1 MGENMKK
8 KKLRFLSITFVI
20 LLFFN
25 GIGRTEQ
32 LPMVSA
38 TAAAVLDL
46 ASGQV
51 LYNKHMH
58 LRRPPASITKIL
70 TTIIALEEAAPEEL
84 VTVSR
89 RAVYQEGSSIY
100 LAEGEKISLE
110 ELLYGIMLSSGN
122 DASVAVAEHIAGTV
136 EKFCDLMNRRAREMG
151 AQNSNFV
158 NPHGLPQADH
168 YSTAYDLAMIMC
180 YAMNNEVFRRIT
192 ATKYKTISWAGN
204 DWGRGLRNHN
214 KLLWRY
220 SDISGGKTGYTRAAG
235 RCLIA
240 SAGRDNREVVAVLL
254 NSSNDWL
261 ESRNLLDYGLDHFKQ
276 VTLLEKGELIHE
288 IDWAGSREG
297 RLGLITESPI
307 TVLVPQG
314 DRTIVKKELYIK
326 SELELPIMK
335 GDLVG
340 SLQISVDDRLLN
352 RTDLI
357 AQNDLNYNSI
367 FLRFW
372 HWMISYFNEQ

>member
-1 MGENMKK
+1 MKK
-8 KKLRFLSITFVI
+8 KKLRFLSIIFLI

-136 EKFCDLMNRRAREMG
+136 ENFCDLMNRRAREMG

-168 YSTAYDLAMIMC
+168 YSTAYDLAIIMC

-192 ATKYKTISWAGN
+192 ATKYKTISWAGH

-240 SAGRDNREVVAVLL
+240 SAGRNNREVVAVLL
-254 NSSNDWL
+254 NSANDWL

-297 RLGLITESPI
+297 KLGLITESPI

-372 HWMISYFNEQ
+372 HWMLSYFNEQ